1 MSKVLRAFLFSLPFL
16 LGVSLSARPSELD
29 DYSFNQERMV
39 VDHGEIFLIS
49 TFDNK
54 DGITVYNFN
63 GQRLWEVKFHAKI
76 MSWSFEPDV
85 IFIFS
90 KDRKGGTTYLTCLSR
105 TTGRML
111 WERP

>member
-1 MSKVLRAFLFSLPFL
+1 MNKLFRAIVYSIPL
-16 LGVSLSARPSELD
+16 LIAASLSAEIREN
-29 DYSFNQERMV
+29 DYAFNQERMV

-49 TFDNK
+49 TFDK
-54 DGITVYNFN
+54 QDGITVYNFN

-76 MSWSFEPDV
+76 MSWSIQPDV
-85 IFIFS
+85 VLLFS
-90 KDRKGGTTYLTCLSR
+90 KDRNGSSTYLTCLAR